1 MFLFYLCVHMY
12 VKGVVQGLRRELV
25 NVLSHSD
32 NKVMQL
38 TDELSDNFGLLLR
51 TLQWISSRWKCQHRK
66 SEIQPLLLKKKES
79 SKRHFCA
86 YSKIMCIQRDSDF
99 STTMGFSILFLNLIS
114 KVTLKPTSPMGH
126 AICIYQKSFSTLLH
140 CFMHEWYFIG
150 FRICWSH
157 LEDVFIFSSL
167 ELICFL
173 HAVYLVLSLSQPSF
187 QFIAYLYAY
196 SYLSV
201 FTKTPWKENHVR
213 IFKKQIFLS
222 LYKTGV

>member
-1 MFLFYLCVHMY
+1 
-12 VKGVVQGLRRELV
+12 
-25 NVLSHSD
+25 
-32 NKVMQL
+32 
-38 TDELSDNFGLLLR
+38 
-51 TLQWISSRWKCQHRK
+51 
-66 SEIQPLLLKKKES
+66 
-79 SKRHFCA
+79 
-86 YSKIMCIQRDSDF
+86 
-99 STTMGFSILFLNLIS
+99 
-114 KVTLKPTSPMGH
+114 MGH
-126 AICIYQKSFSTLLH
+126 AIYIYQKSFSTLLH

-187 QFIAYLYAY
+187 QFIACLYAY

-201 FTKTPWKENHVR
+201 SYKNTLEKNHIH

-222 LYKTGV
+222 LYKTGGEEGWANEGALQGLGYSNFDVFSLICIRFLVLSCSVIILLWNSRFLFSKWH